1 MRKLI
6 IMRHGE
12 AENLATNDRDFDR
25 HLTAKGIEQV
35 RSVASQL
42 LDWDEWY
49 PEKIL
54 CSPSQRTRETYEQI
68 HEETKF
74 EADINYLDQ
83 FYANNWESVLERIE
97 ELPSN
102 LKVVL
107 LIGHNPTLSELVSN
121 LIQKSLN
128 LNPSE
133 IVLLK
138 TPQKTWMD
146 ASLTHDW
153 SLVET
158 LKAE

>member
-1 MRKLI
+1 MKQLI

-12 AENLATNDRDFDR
+12 AENLAANDRDFDR
-25 HLTAKGIEQV
+25 HLSAKGIEQV

-42 LDWDEWY
+42 LDWDKWY
-49 PEKIL
+49 PEKFF

-74 EADINYLDQ
+74 EADVNYLDQ
-83 FYANNWESVLERIE
+83 LYVNSWESVLERIE

-102 LKVVL
+102 LKVVF
-107 LIGHNPTLSELVSN
+107 LIGHNPILSELVSN
-121 LIQKSLN
+121 LIHRSIN
-128 LNPSE
+128 LKPSDL
-133 IVLLK
+133 VLLK
-138 TPQKTWMD
+138 TPQKTWID